1 MWALPLLYLLA
12 MVAIAFWPV
21 PVDSSAG
28 PQLAWTLNWLHDHGV
43 PAFVNYEFVE
53 FSANVLFFMPLGFF
67 LAAGLRR
74 PITAGILGI
83 LASSLIELGQH
94 LFLPNRFATFSD
106 VVANS
111 LGCMLGVAVW
121 LIVCRIQSNRKAR
134 KAPMS

>member
-1 MWALPLLYLLA
+1 MWALPVLYILA

-43 PAFVNYEFVE
+43 PEFVNYEFVE

-67 LAAGLRR
+67 LAVGLRR
-74 PITAGILGI
+74 PITACVLGTA
-83 LASSLIELGQH
+83 ASGLIESGQH
-94 LFLPNRFATFSD
+94 LFLPNRFATLTD

-111 LGCMLGVAVW
+111 LGCALGVGMWLVVW
-121 LIVCRIQSNRKAR
+121 RIQSNRKAR
-134 KAPMS
+134 QAPIS